1 VTIIQYTRTLE
12 EKLSK
17 EIQRKSN
24 GGELPIDLSPYKP
37 NENDLM
43 LMEEIK
49 KFIEERKNKNGTN

>member
-1 VTIIQYTRTLE
+1 MKYTRAFE
-12 EKLSK
+12 EKPSS
-17 EIQRKSN
+17 EIQRIQN

-37 NENDLM
+37 NENDAM